1 MAKKDTAG
9 DVVDDQDEKPAADVS
24 TPAVEDAEGNP
35 AEDARQE
42 AVGET
47 PQPARVEF
55 RGDEFIIDRSV
66 LQSFRLRMA
75 VAQGN
80 TALMVAELVDP
91 VDLPRLT
98 YLVARGESHDQVF
111 AEFMGAVNKA
121 LGWTKGPNS

>member
-1 MAKKDTAG
+1 MAKKDTAV

-24 TPAVEDAEGNP
+24 TPAEDAESNP

-47 PQPARVEF
+47 PQPAHVEF

-91 VDLPRLT
+91 ADLPRLT

>member
-1 MAKKDTAG
+1 MAKKDAA
-9 DVVDDQDEKPAADVS
+9 VDDVDGQNEKPAADVS
-24 TPAVEDAEGNP
+24 TPAEDAEGNP